1 MRYKDETN
9 RGQSRGSPLCGG
21 GILSPLIGGFPRGVH
36 RPRAMKPVSVQVI
49 TYAPTAFYHC
59 QHCELAFREVGL
71 GERVRREAAANAL
84 PDDLARDFQALSD
97 WIHGLLDTFG
107 SRIRVRV
114 VDAASIEGFVKSIL
128 HRSRRFPMFIV
139 DGNQRITGFDR
150 EALDAALARRFSSL
164 DEPSTGGGAPV

>member
-1 MRYKDETN
+1 
-9 RGQSRGSPLCGG
+9 
-21 GILSPLIGGFPRGVH
+21 
-36 RPRAMKPVSVQVI
+36 MKPVAIEVI

-71 GERVRREAAANAL
+71 GERVRREEVANAL

-114 VDAASIEGFVKSIL
+114 VDAASIEGFVKSVR
-128 HRSRRFPMFIV
+128 HRVGRYPAVIIDGRPADAGTDYQALQPLIERR
-139 DGNQRITGFDR
+139 
-150 EALDAALARRFSSL
+150 LAASGRL
-164 DEPSTGGGAPV
+164 